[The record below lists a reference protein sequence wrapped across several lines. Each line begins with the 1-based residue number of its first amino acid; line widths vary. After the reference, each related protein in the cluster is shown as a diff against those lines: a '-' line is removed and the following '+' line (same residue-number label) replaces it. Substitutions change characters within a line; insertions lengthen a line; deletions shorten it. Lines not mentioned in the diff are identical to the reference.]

1 MEYTRYNLDIDN
13 VDIANRVFDLR
24 DIWES
29 RSKDYPF
36 FTLGK
41 SAYLDGNADDYYRA
55 SDWLNDLLISNFSDL
70 YEDVIQVLQEKLMEP
85 VELAHDLALPGF
97 HIFPSDPKFLT
108 IAGNWHQDYPH
119 HTLGLGEK
127 DACAFTLA
135 IQLPKSG
142 GGMDYMDEFHQP
154 QHLNYNERDLILH
167 DGLTIHRIA
176 GLKAYV
182 PNEYRITFQG
192 HIIRRDNIL
201 EVFW

>member
-1 MEYTRYNLDIDN
+1 MEHTRINLDIDAD
-13 VDIANRVFDLR
+13 DIANRVFEHRKL
-24 DIWES
+24 WES
-29 RSKDYPF
+29 RSNDYPF

-41 SAYLDGNADDYYRA
+41 SAYLDGKTDAYYKD
-55 SDWLNDLLISNFSDL
+55 SEWLNDRLVGGFGDL
-70 YEDVIQVLQEKLMEP
+70 YEEVLHVLQELLEEP
-85 VELAHDLALPGF
+85 VELAHDVALPGF
-97 HIFPSDPKFLT
+97 HIFPSDPKFLS

-119 HTLGLGEK
+119 HTLGLGDK
-127 DACAFTLA
+127 DPFAFTVA
-135 IQLPKSG
+135 IKLPKSG

-154 QHLNYNERDLILH
+154 QYLGYNERDLILH

>member
-1 MEYTRYNLDIDN
+1 MDYTRINLDIDTHD
-13 VDIANRVFDLR
+13 VANRVFEQREL
-24 DIWES
+24 WES
-29 RSKDYPF
+29 RSSDYPF

-41 SAYLDGNADDYYRA
+41 SAYLDGKTDAYYKNSA
-55 SDWLNDLLISNFSDL
+55 ELNEVLLGGFSDL
-70 YEDVIQVLQEKLMEP
+70 YEEVLDALTIEFEEP
-85 VELAHDLALPGF
+85 IELAHDLALPGF

-119 HTLGLGEK
+119 QTLELGEK
-127 DACAFTLA
+127 DAHAFTVA

-142 GGMDYMDEFHQP
+142 GGMDYIDEFYQP
-154 QHLNYNERDLILH
+154 QHLSYNERDLVLH
-167 DGLTIHRIA
+167 DGLMIHRIA

-192 HIIRRDNIL
+192 HIIRRNNTL